1 MRAARVGC
9 TRAAMLKLLALL
21 GALGAGLLSAGA
33 SQAAAP
39 TYVRTPCIGDFSASA
54 FKVECGTLT
63 VDETRGSPHSRRVAM
78 PVAVVKAAAP
88 KPGLPP
94 VIYLHGGPGGGSVEG
109 LERRLRGRMASELLA
124 QDQDWIFFDQ
134 RGGTLSAPSLDCGH
148 AALNDAGPISEG
160 DLHALQACGAR
171 WAASGVDLSRYNA
184 KEVALDV
191 QDLRRA
197 LGLKTF
203 DIYGGS
209 YGTRIGFAVI
219 THAPQGLRAAVLD
232 SVWPPEAKWA
242 EGGPQLISDAAK
254 TLFARCRSDTA
265 CNAKYPEAAAK
276 LDALARRL
284 LSAPLVVGRRTYTPE
299 DLGGFLMDQ
308 IYLNIGA
315 KSLPRDVYAFDRG
328 DFSALDAQIA
338 ERSPYTEGQHL
349 THLCKEEFPFERRA
363 GVAEGTADDPVARLS
378 VRSFERYFDV
388 CRAWPVGA
396 ADPVEQRPVS
406 SPIPTLFL
414 SAEIDPGCPPPLA
427 EAAARRF
434 ANGRFVM
441 IPNTTHGVV
450 GQSTCARRM
459 VRDFLRDP
467 SKAPDTSCLH
477 PEHDR
482 FAFVTD

>member
-1 MRAARVGC
+1 MRSLLTAAALALG
-9 TRAAMLKLLALL
+9 LLAL
-21 GALGAGLLSAGA
+21 APAAH
-33 SQAAAP
+33 AAAP
-39 TYVRTPCIGDFSASA
+39 EFRRGPCVGDFTGAPI
-54 FKVECGTLT
+54 KVECGTLV
-63 VDETRGSPHSRRVAM
+63 VDETRGSPRSRRIA
-78 PVAVVKAAAP
+78 
-88 KPGLPP
+88 LP
-94 VIYLHGGPGGGSVEG
+94 VIVAKARAPRPGQPPLIMLHGGPGGAMVEG
-109 LERRLRGRMASELLA
+109 VARALRSPRFGDAWGA
-124 QDQDWIFFDQ
+124 DQDVIFFDQ
-134 RGGTLSAPSLDCGH
+134 RGSGLAAPSLDCGH
-148 AALNDAGPISEG
+148 AALNDAGPISPADEQ
-160 DLHALQACGAR
+160 ALEACGAR

-184 KEVALDV
+184 REVALDV

-197 LGLKTF
+197 LGLKSF

-219 THAPQGLRAAVLD
+219 THAPEGLRAAVLD

-242 EGGPQLISDAAK
+242 EGGPQMISDAAK
-254 TLFARCRSDTA
+254 ALFARCRSDAA
-265 CNAKYPEAAAK
+265 CGARYPDAAAK

-284 LSAPLVVGRRTYTPE
+284 LSGPVTAGRRTYTPE

-308 IYLNIGA
+308 IYSNAGA

-363 GVAEGTADDPVARLS
+363 GVAEGTANDPVARLS
-378 VRSFERYFDV
+378 VKSFERYFDV

-406 SPIPTLFL
+406 SRIPTLFL

-441 IPNTTHGVV
+441 IPNTTHGVT
-450 GQSTCARRM
+450 GQSACARRM

-467 SKAPDTSCLH
+467 SRAPDTSCLH

-482 FAFVTD
+482 FAFTTD